1 MENNKIDKQDL
12 DELKA
17 GIDTII
23 RLFRKELLLSYRT
36 IGEFVFLIAFST
48 INILAFYSVR
58 PEISFS
64 TGLVFFSF
72 LCVSGI
78 SLYALS
84 VLREKRAR
92 FADNI
97 EVMRLQIKI
106 DATRLVIMVFVSIP
120 FAILFHG
127 ILAWI
132 FFGVM
137 WLVSGI
143 TLILRIKNSFHIFWV
158 WQKIALTEKELSKDS
173 AEREK

>member
-1 MENNKIDKQDL
+1 MEDKINKQDL
-12 DELKA
+12 EELKS

-23 RLFRKELLLSYRT
+23 RHFRKELLLSYRT
-36 IGEFVFLIAFST
+36 VGEFVFLIAFST
-48 INILAFYSVR
+48 INILAFYSIR
-58 PEISFS
+58 PEISLS

-106 DATRLVIMVFVSIP
+106 DATRLVIMGFVSIP
-120 FAILFHG
+120 FIIVFSG
-127 ILAWI
+127 IMAWI
-132 FFGVM
+132 FFGAM
-137 WLVSGI
+137 WLISGI
-143 TLILRIKNSFHIFWV
+143 ALILRIRNSFHILGTL
-158 WQKIALTEKELSKDS
+158 QKIALTEEEFFKQ
-173 AEREK
+173 